1 MNAEKYKALLS
12 KRTNKVEKRAMLM
25 SVQGVIFGF
34 TFMMSTFETSNRT
47 MIIIVVASFAGT
59 FGLATH
65 LVHGEAGLA
74 CYVAFLV
81 VAGGFVYHAVRSL
94 ESVEVFKKK
103 FEAVYTECTKGIE
116 PRSGQLGP
124 KPFGEPGLMQ
134 NGDHMAGYYIEEAER
149 LLEPF
154 RSEVLDVLANAADP
168 TRKVVV
174 VLSNTKGCEV
184 SALVSTCDPPQ
195 HKTQLK
201 TQNPTPAP
209 FFSCLNYPQ
218 HHLAL
223 PPARNGEGAN

>member
-1 MNAEKYKALLS
+1 MGEPTGTELVVVSVTHNPLARAQVGDGGTDPTDIREASESVATVHGTHGIAGRGEAYSQSGLSRTRSLYSTNVEKYKALLS

-65 LVHGEAGLA
+65 LQHGEAGLA

-103 FEAVYTECTKGIE
+103 FEAAFAKCTKGIE
-116 PRSGQLGP
+116 PRSDQLGP
-124 KPFGEPGLMQ
+124 
-134 NGDHMAGYYIEEAER
+134 
-149 LLEPF
+149 
-154 RSEVLDVLANAADP
+154 
-168 TRKVVV
+168 
-174 VLSNTKGCEV
+174 
-184 SALVSTCDPPQ
+184 
-195 HKTQLK
+195 
-201 TQNPTPAP
+201 
-209 FFSCLNYPQ
+209 
-218 HHLAL
+218 
-223 PPARNGEGAN
+223 